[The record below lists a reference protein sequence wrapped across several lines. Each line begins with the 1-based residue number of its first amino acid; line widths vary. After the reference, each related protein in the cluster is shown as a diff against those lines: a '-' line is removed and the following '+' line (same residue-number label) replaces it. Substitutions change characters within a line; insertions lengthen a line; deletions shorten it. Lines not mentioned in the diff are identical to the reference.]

1 MKLFSSIILT
11 GLTLFGYCS
20 ISSAVNH
27 VTPARSPAT
36 EATIVPTGGVQISSV
51 DCDLKINGKSTLN
64 QAKLEITVY
73 HVNPADPLVLTPYSL
88 RYQIDQAKNRYGNDS
103 YTTFGFLT
111 ADRLNLSINTASNWV
126 GSERTQRYDDHHATV
141 STPRIMVSDKVSGA
155 GPGGQDSIFTLEM
168 NGSEGAYAFT
178 CQMNY

>member
-20 ISSAVNH
+20 ISSAVSH

-64 QAKLEITVY
+64 QAKLEFTVY

-88 RYQIDQAKNRYGNDS
+88 RYQIDQAKNGNDS

-111 ADRLNLSINTASNWV
+111 ADRLNPSINTDSNWV
-126 GSERTQRYDDHHATV
+126 GSERTQRYYHHRAVVSAT
-141 STPRIMVSDKVSGA
+141 RRKMVSGNVSGA
-155 GPGGQDSIFTLEM
+155 GPGGQDSNFTLEM
-168 NGSEGAYAFT
+168 KGRAGAYAFT
-178 CQMNY
+178 CKMNY